1 MGGKSEVYSWRVSPA
16 LKASL
21 EEAARREGRT
31 LARLLDQIAGSYL
44 NSGAGAGLGEEQKRL
59 HAKAERFA
67 GRIAG
72 KDPDRAAR
80 ARLLVRDRLQRPRRA
95 R

>member
-1 MGGKSEVYSWRVSPA
+1 MAGKSEVYSWRVSPA
-16 LKASL
+16 LKTSL

-44 NSGAGAGLGEEQKRL
+44 SSGAHAGLDQEQERL

-80 ARLLVRDRLQRPRRA
+80 ARLLVRDRLQRRR
-95 R
+95 RER

>member
-1 MGGKSEVYSWRVSPA
+1 MARKSEVYSWRVSPA
-16 LKASL
+16 LKAGL

-44 NSGAGAGLGEEQKRL
+44 STGGAGDLGQEQQRL
-59 HAKAERFA
+59 HAKAARSA

-72 KDPDRAAR
+72 RDPGRASR
-80 ARLLVRDRLQRPRRA
+80 ARVLVRDRLQRQRRA

>member
-1 MGGKSEVYSWRVSPA
+1 MGRKREVYLWRVSRV

-44 NSGAGAGLGEEQKRL
+44 SSGAGASLGEEQKRL

-72 KDPDRAAR
+72 KDPGRASR
-80 ARLLVRDRLQRPRRA
+80 ARLLVRDRLQRLRRA